1 MSKYKTLFRSSFI
14 FVLALLGVIS
24 YNFSTISGLGINT
37 DQHGSNN
44 WFEIIV
50 EKHMADKDDD
60 FRSIFLSYFMN
71 LF

>member
-1 MSKYKTLFRSSFI
+1 MSKYLVVFGNLFI

-24 YNFSTISGLGINT
+24 YHFSTVYSLGIHT

-50 EKHMADKDDD
+50 EKHMVNKDED
-60 FRSIFLSYFMN
+60 FR
-71 LF
+71 